1 MNRKY
6 ISSLVSKIARVFCFS
21 FVYLQSTPSIAE
33 NNQSKFK
40 YLVEF
45 YAQRAFAY
53 NTRTKLIKLDVKEA
67 IPFSLECN
75 LISEYLCAGSY
86 LSILRTLQVSPTVKF
101 YRSENSKLRFIL
113 EDDAAIAKTSSHML
127 DVYRGGF
134 ADTSD
139 SGCQVFYALTGSS
152 ITSAAI
158 LMSIDQDD
166 LKQKIC
172 VTVQLGQ
179 AMGLS
184 TPANAG
190 FESAWTTEPS
200 GYRHL
205 DDAGYKEL
213 QLNYSILEYMHMC
226 PALNAGMNLHNVI
239 SILVTEPNCT
249 RALTGLR

>member
-1 MNRKY
+1 LC
-6 ISSLVSKIARVFCFS
+6 I
-21 FVYLQSTPSIAE
+21 QSTPSIAE
-33 NNQSKFK
+33 NDQSKLK
-40 YLVEF
+40 NLVEF
-45 YAQRAFAY
+45 YVKRAFAY

-75 LISEYLCAGSY
+75 LASEYLCARPY
-86 LSILRTLQVSPTVKF
+86 LSITRSLQVSRTVKF
-101 YRSENSKLRFIL
+101 YRSENSKLRFIV
-113 EDDAAIAKTSSHML
+113 EDDAGIAKTSLHML
-127 DVYRGGF
+127 DVYAGGF

-139 SGCQVFYALTGSS
+139 SGCQVFYALTGSN

-166 LKQKIC
+166 LKQKVC
-172 VTVQLGQ
+172 VTLQLGQ

-190 FESAWTTEPS
+190 FEPAWTTEPS

-205 DDAGYKEL
+205 DDTGYKEL
-213 QLNYSILEYMHMC
+213 QLNYSILEYVHMC

-239 SILVTEPNCT
+239 SILVTEPICT
-249 RALTGLR
+249 QAITGLR